1 MHMPANLGFFATIAT
16 EGERGEGQGEKRE
29 REGVTDRHRGR
40 QRKRKGV
47 IDRQA

>member
-29 REGVTDRHRGR
+29 RERERERRGE
-40 QRKRKGV
+40 KGGGRRCGTV
-47 IDRQA
+47 S